1 MPAKDVAGFGAA
13 AGVCA
18 AAGLALADE
27 ACPALDPAP
36 EGFEPAHP
44 DDPPVV
50 PPALQ
55 SPVVD
60 SKSMVLPGGCVM
72 EMVAV
77 FDGAPAAEP
86 TPAPAAGVGEAAP
99 PLPADPLPD
108 APLAPPAAPEPPP
121 DPEPLPAAPVPTVP
135 DVPPAPAP
143 LPPLD
148 PATVPNAV
156 LTSEELR

>member
-86 TPAPAAGVGEAAP
+86 TPAPAAEAAP

-121 DPEPLPAAPVPTVP
+121 DPEPLPAAPVPPVP